1 MKSSTISH
9 RVWLVAGIAM
19 LALSSATPSVAA
31 ATNTGERCCNTSHA
45 DSGLTRS
52 ENPYTYEPS
61 PLGLEG
67 LTSTDQNAEEGTLNQ
82 GSAQVDAEVGA
93 GENDAVEVPTNAAQD
108 GKSTNWVVQG
118 VAIFLSLVII
128 SIGIRFI
135 FYPSDRIPR
144 IGSGG
149 GPQ

>member
-1 MKSSTISH
+1 MKSSKISH
-9 RVWLVAGIAM
+9 RVWLVAGTA
-19 LALSSATPSVAA
+19 LLTLSSATPSVAA
-31 ATNTGERCCNTSHA
+31 ATNTGDGCCNTSQA

-61 PLGLEG
+61 PLGLQG

-93 GENDAVEVPTNAAQD
+93 SEHEVADVPTTARD
-108 GKSTNWVVQG
+108 EESVNWIVQG
-118 VAIFLSLVII
+118 VAILLSLAIV
-128 SIGIRFI
+128 SVGIRFI

-144 IGSGG
+144 IGRGG
-149 GPQ
+149 SAL